1 MDSIV
6 LASDHN
12 GVALK
17 EKIKN
22 YLKNNN
28 HLVVDLGPYETENK
42 VDYVDYASQLAEI
55 VSRKDVDKG
64 ILICGTGVGMS
75 IAANRFDNVRAA
87 LVHNEFTAPKCRE
100 HNNANVLCLG
110 SWITDEEQSLKILDT
125 WLTTDFGEGRHV
137 KRVEK
142 LDKSKKQNKIVFTN
156 GVFDILHT
164 GHIQLLKFAKSL
176 GDKLIVGIN
185 SDKSVRAI
193 KGDSRPIN
201 NQVDR
206 KKILESLTFVDQV
219 VIFDELESKN
229 LLKSMNPNILVK
241 GGEWTKE
248 QVRQRDQVPDEID
261 VKIFPFVKDYSTTS
275 TIKKIKEIETWLKKS

>member
-28 HLVVDLGPYETENK
+28 HLVVDIGPYETENK

-110 SWITDEEQSLKILDT
+110 SWITDEEQSLKILDA

-142 LDKSKKQNKIVFTN
+142 LDRSKKQNKIVFTN